1 MCNNFEKDNSTDNIS
16 NSIIKEKEIISFI
29 LSNGISAE
37 KSKIITER
45 LYYKFYNLH
54 NIVNASEKELIKIK
68 GLGAKKSKLLK
79 SVPKL
84 LEYYLLSSL
93 KLSASHFK
101 KKDLTDYLIV
111 KLGKLKFETFSII
124 CLDINKR
131 FISMEQI
138 FRGTID
144 SATIYP
150 RDLVEKS
157 LSVGASY
164 VIIVHNHPSGIAN
177 PSKEDSE
184 ITHDLFKAFLTV
196 NIKMIDHLIV
206 AGNCVYSF
214 RDNGV
219 FDDYNLNNNLENIK

>member
-1 MCNNFEKDNSTDNIS
+1 MINDFENSLIENIDNQND
-16 NSIIKEKEIISFI
+16 KEKEIISFL

-37 KSKIITER
+37 KSKMITER

-177 PSKEDSE
+177 PSKEDLE

>member
-177 PSKEDSE
+177 PSKEDLE

>member
-1 MCNNFEKDNSTDNIS
+1 MNDINKIDNELNELD
-16 NSIIKEKEIISFI
+16 KEKEIISFI
-29 LSNGISAE
+29 LSNGISVE
-37 KSKIITER
+37 KSKTITEK

-101 KKDLTDYLIV
+101 KKDLIDYLII

-131 FISMEQI
+131 FVSMEQI

-157 LSVGASY
+157 LSAGASY
-164 VIIVHNHPSGIAN
+164 VIIAHNHPSGVSK
-177 PSKEDSE
+177 PSKEDLE
-184 ITHDLFKAFLTV
+184 ITHALYNAFLTV

-206 AGNCVYSF
+206 AGNSVYSF
-214 RDNGV
+214 RDNGI
-219 FDDYNLNNNLENIK
+219 FDNYNNYNNNIENIKI

>member
-1 MCNNFEKDNSTDNIS
+1 MCNNFEKDNSTDNIL

-184 ITHDLFKAFLTV
+184 ITHALFKAFLTV

>member
-1 MCNNFEKDNSTDNIS
+1 MCNNFEKDNSTDNIL

-164 VIIVHNHPSGIAN
+164 VIIVHNHPSGISN
-177 PSKEDSE
+177 PSKEDLE
-184 ITHDLFKAFLTV
+184 ITHALFKAFLTV

-206 AGNCVYSF
+206 AGNCIYSF

>member
-177 PSKEDSE
+177 PSKEDLE
-184 ITHDLFKAFLTV
+184 ITHALFKAFLTV

-219 FDDYNLNNNLENIK
+219 FDDYNFNNNLENIK

>member
-1 MCNNFEKDNSTDNIS
+1 MIEIEYKENNLNEMSKEFER
-16 NSIIKEKEIISFI
+16 EKEIISFI
-29 LSNGISAE
+29 LSNGISEE
-37 KSKIITER
+37 KSKMITEK

-84 LEYYLLSSL
+84 LEYYLLSGL

-150 RDLVEKS
+150 RDLMEKS
-157 LSVGASY
+157 LSAGASF
-164 VIIVHNHPSGIAN
+164 VIIAHNHPSGIAS
-177 PSKEDSE
+177 PSKEDLE
-184 ITHDLFKAFLTV
+184 ITNALFKAFLTV
-196 NIKMIDHLIV
+196 NIKMMDHLIV
-206 AGNCVYSF
+206 AGNSVYSF
-214 RDNGV
+214 RDNGI
-219 FDDYNLNNNLENIK
+219 FDNYNLENIKI

>member
-1 MCNNFEKDNSTDNIS
+1 MHDINKIDNELSELD
-16 NSIIKEKEIISFI
+16 KEKEIISFI
-29 LSNGISAE
+29 LSNGISKE

-54 NIVNASEKELIKIK
+54 NIVNVSEKELIKIK

-79 SVPKL
+79 IIPKL
-84 LEYYLLSSL
+84 LEYYLLGGL

-157 LSVGASY
+157 LSAGASY
-164 VIIVHNHPSGIAN
+164 VIIVHNHPSGISN
-177 PSKEDSE
+177 PSKEDLE
-184 ITHDLFKAFLTV
+184 ITHALFKAFLTV
-196 NIKMIDHLIV
+196 NIKMMDHLIV
-206 AGNCVYSF
+206 AGNSVYSF
-214 RDNGV
+214 RDDGI
-219 FDDYNLNNNLENIK
+219 FDNYNLNNSLDNIKI

>member
-177 PSKEDSE
+177 PSKEDLE
-184 ITHDLFKAFLTV
+184 ITHALFKAFLTV